1 MQCYNCGADLTEKNF
16 CTNCGADVS
25 RYKKL
30 LSISNYYYNDGLD
43 KAGVRDLS
51 GAIESLKLS
60 LKFNKYHIEARNLLG
75 LIYFEMGETVPA
87 LSEWV
92 ISKNL
97 RPEKNIADDYINAVQ
112 KSPTQLEEFAQL
124 LLSGQQ
130 GSGADSVEKGAFR
143 PSEFCTG
150 TSAFGAFVHGCGGL
164 GESAQGADPLPADR
178 LREYDGASVY
188 A

>member
-60 LKFNKYHIEARNLLG
+60 LKFNKYHIEAAS
-75 LIYFEMGETVPA
+75 VPCWFPVQTRRKIRWI
-87 LSEWV
+87 LS
-92 ISKNL
+92 SG
-97 RPEKNIADDYINAVQ
+97 
-112 KSPTQLEEFAQL
+112 SPKKRAS
-124 LLSGQQ
+124 LSGNPR
-130 GSGADSVEKGAFR
+130 GA
-143 PSEFCTG
+143 T
-150 TSAFGAFVHGCGGL
+150 
-164 GESAQGADPLPADR
+164 ADR
-178 LREYDGASVY
+178 AGTLNAPS
-188 A
+188 

>member
-112 KSPTQLEEFAQL
+112 KSPTQLEEFAQMSRKYNQALNYCYQDSKDLARIQLKKVLSDHPNFVQAHL
-124 LLSGQQ
+124 LLALLYMDA
-130 GSGADSVEKGAFR
+130 ADWEKAR
-143 PSEFCTG
+143 K
-150 TSAFGAFVHGCGGL
+150 
-164 GESAQGADPLPADR
+164 
-178 LREYDGASVY
+178 
-188 A
+188 